1 MEQKDFKIFNKT
13 IMQSVSSFC
22 DANNIEDK
30 DNFIYLCFKQGFD
43 IKKFGL
49 LGETLNEGEKDLKTV
64 EIEEI
69 QVEVPVEVI
78 REVEKIVTKIEYICD
93 KSGESELFGKIK
105 QLEEEMSK
113 KDEKLDELRRNLDII
128 LDITLDEP
136 PVEIIKEVEKIVEVI
151 KEVEKPNDRVE
162 MLQETLIS
170 LRKELQT
177 KNERIKELEKINRD
191 LENLSSN
198 KGAVFLRGSNLNNR
212 I

>member
-1 MEQKDFKIFNKT
+1 MEQKDSKIFNKT

-49 LGETLNEGEKDLKTV
+49 LGETLNEGEKNLKTG

-69 QVEVPVEVI
+69 RVEVPVEVI

-93 KSGESELFGKIK
+93 KSGENELLLKIK

-128 LDITLDEP
+128 LDISLDEP